1 MADIDDKAAA
11 EIAIST
17 ASDPD
22 GSTVLILSG
31 ELDSSNVEQL
41 DEATRSI
48 LANRPS
54 RFVFDLT
61 ELHFMDSAGIAVLVQ
76 VATEVETVMVRN
88 PPPIVKR
95 LIEVTGLTGV
105 LQIES

>member
-1 MADIDDKAAA
+1 MADIDDKAVA

-17 ASDPD
+17 GADPD
-22 GSTVLILSG
+22 GSTVLILTG

-41 DEATRSI
+41 DQTTRSI
-48 LANRPS
+48 VANRPS
-54 RFVFDLT
+54 RLIFDLA
-61 ELHFMDSAGIAVLVQ
+61 ELRFMDSAGISVLVQ
-76 VATEVETVMVRN
+76 VATEVETVLVRN

-105 LQIES
+105 LQIEP

>member
-1 MADIDDKAAA
+1 MADIDDKAA

-22 GSTVLILSG
+22 GSIVLMLSG

-41 DEATRSI
+41 NEATRSI
-48 LANRPS
+48 LSNRPS
-54 RFVFDLT
+54 RFVFDLA
-61 ELHFMDSAGIAVLVQ
+61 ELRFMDSAGIAVLVQ
-76 VATEVETVMVRN
+76 VATEVETVLVRN

-105 LQIES
+105 LQIEP

>member
-22 GSTVLILSG
+22 GSTLLTLSG
-31 ELDSSNVEQL
+31 ELDSSNVDQL
-41 DEATRSI
+41 NEATRSI
-48 LANRPS
+48 LAKRPS
-54 RFVFDLT
+54 RFVFDLA
-61 ELHFMDSAGIAVLVQ
+61 ELRFMDSAGIAVLVQ
-76 VATEVETVMVRN
+76 VATEVETVLVRN

-105 LQIES
+105 LQIEP